1 MQDRVFRW
9 LIRVLPEEFRDGYAR
24 EIERTFRDEAR
35 EMRGGGRRWALIG
48 LWLATMADVVRSAP
62 GQHLDILWRDLRF
75 ATRTML
81 ARPAHALTAIVTL
94 AIGIGANVAMFA
106 VVDGVL
112 LAPLDYR
119 DADQLVAV
127 AETKQGQDPVNM
139 GYLSFVD
146 LKSQARSVSH
156 LVAATQATATF
167 SGGGQDAERVNAMRV
182 SRGYFD
188 MVGVQP
194 ILGRAFTDAED
205 MPGAARRVVILSD
218 GLWRRRFGADPGV
231 IGRPV
236 VISDIPHVIVGVM
249 PRGFDDI
256 VASRFYKDAGLW
268 FPLGYDPAASFA
280 CRTCRHLRVMGRLAP
295 GVTPAAAEAE
305 LTQLFERMA
314 DVDPTAYTSP
324 GARVTGLR
332 EVFLGPVRPALLL
345 LWGGVAVLLLV
356 ACANVAS
363 LLLLRASE
371 RSGEVAVRAALGVTR
386 ARLVR
391 QLLTESVLLSAM
403 GALLGLL
410 PAWAAVRLI
419 ATAGPSELPRLA
431 GLSLDA
437 RAVTVAVLLA
447 MASGVLF
454 GLAPLRQLTRRDAA
468 DELRGAGR
476 RTGGVAMW
484 RARAVLVAG
493 NVAMA
498 AVLLAGSG
506 VLVRSVTRL
515 LAVEPGFRP
524 DGVLTMRLW
533 AGGERFTQGETPQQ
547 IATAVAFYDDVLTRV
562 RALPGVI
569 AASSVTTLPLG
580 GDIDGFGFHV
590 AGRLT
595 ANPADAPSADR
606 FVVTSDYF
614 ATMGIPLLRGRLI
627 DARDGSQA
635 ERVVLINREAADTMF
650 AGEDPIGRQVMIGPS
665 TAPPRT
671 IVGIVGDV
679 RHQGLDRPLA
689 LQVYVP
695 QAQWVWAETLM
706 TLVVRTTGEPTALAA
721 AVRGVVRDIDP
732 AQPVTDVASYADVV
746 ASTTSTRRFVAG
758 ALGVFA
764 AVALLLAVIG
774 LYGALSVTVAQRR
787 LEIGIRLALG
797 ARVEAIRQMV
807 FVNGLQPV
815 IVGVVIGTA
824 VALVAL
830 RATTG
835 LLFEVRSADPTALIG
850 AAGLLL
856 VAGAAACVGPAWR
869 ASRIDPARSLRAE

>member
-1 MQDRVFRW
+1 MTPWLFRTM
-9 LIRVLPEEFRDGYAR
+9 LRLLPGEFRDGYAR
-24 EIERTFRDEAR
+24 EMARTFADEAHEAR
-35 EMRGGGRRWALIG
+35 QSGSRRALIR
-48 LWLATMADVVRSAP
+48 LWLATMADVLRAAP
-62 GQHLDILWRDLRF
+62 GQHLDILWRDLRV
-75 ATRTML
+75 ATRAML
-81 ARPAHALTAIVTL
+81 ARPVHTLTAVVTL

-146 LKSQARSVSH
+146 LKSRARSLSH
-156 LVAATQATATF
+156 LVAATQSTATF

-194 ILGRAFTDAED
+194 RLGRAFTDAED

-218 GLWRRRFGADPGV
+218 GLWRRRFAADPAV

-236 VISDIPHVIVGVM
+236 IIGDHPHVIVGVM
-249 PRGFDDI
+249 PGGFDDI

-280 CRTCRHLRVMGRLAP
+280 CRTCRHLRVLGRLAP

-305 LTQLFERMA
+305 LTQLFARMA
-314 DVDPTAYTSP
+314 DAEPGAYTSP
-324 GARVTGLR
+324 GARVTRLG

-371 RSGEVAVRAALGVTR
+371 RSAEVAVRAALGVTR

-391 QLLTESVLLSAM
+391 QLLTESVLLSAL

-419 ATAGPSELPRLA
+419 ASAGPTELPRLA

-437 RAVTVAVLLA
+437 RAVIVAVLLA

-454 GLAPLRQLTRRDAA
+454 GLAPLRQLTRRDAG

-476 RTGGVAMW
+476 RTGGVGTW

-515 LAVEPGFRP
+515 LSVEPGFQP

-547 IATAVAFYDDVLTRV
+547 IATAVAFYEDVLTRV
-562 RALPGVI
+562 RALPGVH
-569 AASSVTTLPLG
+569 G
-580 GDIDGFGFHV
+580 GVVGHHLA
-590 AGRLT
+590 AGRRHRRVRVPRRRAADGQPRRCALGRPLRRDLRLLRH
-595 ANPADAPSADR
+595 AGHPAAARPADRCPRWTAGGAGGAHQS
-606 FVVTSDYF
+606 
-614 ATMGIPLLRGRLI
+614 RGGRH
-627 DARDGSQA
+627 
-635 ERVVLINREAADTMF
+635 RV
-650 AGEDPIGRQVMIGPS
+650 
-665 TAPPRT
+665 
-671 IVGIVGDV
+671 
-679 RHQGLDRPLA
+679 
-689 LQVYVP
+689 
-695 QAQWVWAETLM
+695 
-706 TLVVRTTGEPTALAA
+706 
-721 AVRGVVRDIDP
+721 
-732 AQPVTDVASYADVV
+732 
-746 ASTTSTRRFVAG
+746 RR
-758 ALGVFA
+758 
-764 AVALLLAVIG
+764 
-774 LYGALSVTVAQRR
+774 
-787 LEIGIRLALG
+787 
-797 ARVEAIRQMV
+797 
-807 FVNGLQPV
+807 
-815 IVGVVIGTA
+815 
-824 VALVAL
+824 
-830 RATTG
+830 
-835 LLFEVRSADPTALIG
+835 
-850 AAGLLL
+850 
-856 VAGAAACVGPAWR
+856 
-869 ASRIDPARSLRAE
+869 